1 MRTTVLCLSL
11 LTLCFAAVANDIS
24 KNPSLTLGDE
34 TLFLA
39 SVEAGPD
46 VVLNEYIRKSETV
59 ENWKVLFAL
68 RYVRSAKNVDEA
80 VNRWKAYLAKV
91 KSPGM
96 SLKEDEDST
105 PTDRR
110 FTLAI
115 RPPGDAYLENNKMR
129 FIRNP
134 DGKGVIYYQAAIRMS
149 PGDEN
154 DLMQGFLKLGRL
166 ARALRSLNLKPVEEM
181 PNQSPQTTPVS
192 APR

>member
-24 KNPSLTLGDE
+24 KNPSVTLGDE

-39 SVEAGPD
+39 SVEAEPD

-68 RYVRSAKNVDEA
+68 RHVRSAKSVDEV
-80 VNRWKAYLAKV
+80 VNRWKAHLAKV

-96 SLKEDEDST
+96 SLKEDEGST

-129 FIRNP
+129 FIRSP
-134 DGKGVIYYQAAIRMS
+134 DGNGVIYYQAAIRMN
-149 PGDEN
+149 PRDES
-154 DLMQGFLKLGRL
+154 DLMQGFLKLGGL
-166 ARALRSLNLKPVEEM
+166 ARALGSLNLKPVEEM
-181 PNQSPQTTPVS
+181 PNRSPQTTPAS
-192 APR
+192 ALR